1 MVVMLSSKFAHTGPV
16 DAVHSWSLDPQEACR
31 GCGWNAVADETYDVH
46 CLVDTGTKLAT
57 MGTASV
63 IQFQQHLQPGW
74 MASTADTASDAIP
87 TEERAAPN
95 EW

>member
-1 MVVMLSSKFAHTGPV
+1 M
-16 DAVHSWSLDPQEACR
+16 
-31 GCGWNAVADETYDVH
+31 
-46 CLVDTGTKLAT
+46 DTGTKLAT

-95 EW
+95 E